1 MGKPEHQHS
10 ARVFFHPIALAGTDG
25 EKVSTNNTSLTLGG
39 MMEFLGHQNVSGG
52 IDNAHTE
59 KNLSLFFLFI
69 IFFQ

>member
-39 MMEFLGHQNVSGG
+39 MMELLGHQNVSGAR
-52 IDNAHTE
+52 DPVFNST
-59 KNLSLFFLFI
+59 NT
-69 IFFQ
+69 